1 MPIADR
7 LQNIVYTLPRGI
19 QVASVKQNGQP
30 TSCTMIKGSN
40 NMRTASNTAMR
51 GGLLATA
58 AILTSMMMPAVGYAQ
73 ATAAAD
79 DAADAKEIVVIGTR
93 RTDRSVTDSAS
104 PIDVI
109 GATELAASPA
119 VNMLDTIKNLVP
131 SFFVPQNTISDA
143 STFVRAPSLRGL
155 GADQILVMINGK
167 RYNRSA
173 LVNVYT
179 GADTALSFG
188 SQGADIG
195 NIPGIAIGN
204 LQVLRDG
211 ATAQYGA
218 DALAGVLNYSIRK
231 DAGFEAQALY
241 GKTYRGDGASK
252 IVSGYAGF
260 KIGDRGFISL
270 AGEYY
275 DQDGT
280 SRGVTRASA
289 LALAASNP
297 AVANQIPNAGQGLP
311 AQIWGTSPGNGYKLF
326 LNAAIDVGAESQL
339 YFTGN
344 LAHSDTNQSF
354 NYRLPVTQGGLVIND
369 GSGTTSVVSRGRN
382 GSFAP
387 IFLTP
392 CPAANP
398 TCVAVNGVPGFV
410 NTPSAAFPLSN
421 GTTFSFTSV
430 YPGGFTPR
438 FIGKVDQAYGT
449 AGIKGK
455 VDSGF
460 TYDLSATFA
469 RNSLGLSMTNSLS
482 PSYGPASQTSFE
494 FGKLIQSEQTL
505 NADFT
510 YPIEVGF
517 DSPITLSAGAEYRRE
532 TYKTTGGDVQS
543 YGLGPF
549 ATQTIYNQTAPGVYA
564 PAGITASQSPGASG
578 YGGTNPAFAVNATQ
592 TNYAVYVGAETDVT
606 KAFTVGFAGRYE
618 NYNTFGGI
626 VVGKANALLRVSDAV
641 SLRATVGTGFHAP
654 SPGQNNTQ
662 IVTTNFLG
670 GDQVQTGTYPTASA
684 IARYYGSST
693 LSPERSTNFGAG
705 IVLKPTSAL
714 SLTVDGYIIQIKNR
728 IGISQNFTVTAADI
742 AAQPALAAVG
752 RGGVVNYFT
761 NGFDVSSKGIEAVAN
776 YRTEM
781 MGGPINFTLAY
792 SYNNLKAKNIKRTTA
807 GQPLVN
813 GQQEYNIANLAPQ
826 NRITASAGWQL
837 GDFSLNARANYYG
850 KWSNA
855 LEYNLV
861 PPVGNA
867 APPSQIFSAKTL
879 FDLDASYTFAQH
891 FTLTVGA
898 NNLFNVFPDKIKAS
912 VVNPVFVATGGLNDG
927 QVYPRS
933 GGPFGM
939 NGGFY
944 YARLRVKY

>member
-1 MPIADR
+1 MKT
-7 LQNIVYTLPRGI
+7 V
-19 QVASVKQNGQP
+19 SK
-30 TSCTMIKGSN
+30 
-40 NMRTASNTAMR
+40 TAMR
-51 GGLLATA
+51 GALLATA
-58 AILTSMMMPAVGYAQ
+58 AMVTTSLVPAVAQ
-73 ATAAAD
+73 AQTPAAAP
-79 DAADAKEIVVIGTR
+79 AEDAKEIVVIGTR

-109 GATELAASPA
+109 GSQELAASPS
-119 VNMLDTIKNLVP
+119 VNLLDTVKNLVP

-195 NIPGIAIGN
+195 NIPAIAIGN

-231 DAGFEAQALY
+231 DTGFEVQGLY

-252 IVSGYAGF
+252 ILSGYGGL

-270 AGEYY
+270 AGEWY

-289 LALAASNP
+289 LSLAATSP
-297 AVANQIPNAGQGLP
+297 AVASSIPNAAAGLP

-344 LAHSDTNQSF
+344 LAHSETNQSF
-354 NYRLPVTQGGLVIND
+354 NYRLPVTQTGLVIND
-369 GSGTTSVVSRGRN
+369 GSGTTSTVSRGRN

-387 IFLTP
+387 IYVTP
-392 CPAANP
+392 CPTGNA
-398 TCVAVNGVPGFV
+398 TCPAGGFV
-410 NTPSAAFPLSN
+410 NTTSAAFPLSN
-421 GTTFSFTSV
+421 GATFSFTSV

-449 AGIKGK
+449 VGFKGK

-460 TYDLSATFA
+460 TYDFSATFA
-469 RNSLGLSMTNSLS
+469 RNSLDLSMTNSLS
-482 PSYGPASQTSFE
+482 ASYGPASQTSFQ
-494 FGKLIQSEQTL
+494 FGKQIQIEQTL

-510 YPIEVGF
+510 YPLEAGF

-532 TYKTTGGDVQS
+532 TYRTTGGDAQS
-543 YGLGPF
+543 YGLGPY
-549 ATQTIYNQTAPGVYA
+549 TVQTIYNQTAPGVYA

-592 TNYAVYVGAETDVT
+592 SNFAFYVGAETDVT
-606 KAFTVGFAGRYE
+606 KAFTIGLAGRYE
-618 NYNTFGGI
+618 NYSTFGGI
-626 VVGKANALLRVSDAV
+626 VVGKANALYRISDAV
-641 SLRATVGTGFHAP
+641 SIRATVGTGFHAP

-670 GDQVQTGTYPTASA
+670 GNQVQTGTYPTASA
-684 IARYYGSST
+684 IAQYYGGST

-714 SLTVDGYIIQIKNR
+714 SLTVDGYIIQVKNR

-752 RGGVVNYFT
+752 LGGVANYFT

-776 YRTEM
+776 YRTDL
-781 MGGPINFTLAY
+781 MGGPLNLTLAY
-792 SYNNLKAKNIKRTTA
+792 SYNALKAKNIKRSRS
-807 GQPLVN
+807 GQPLISAD
-813 GQQEYNIANLAPQ
+813 QEFNIANLAPQ
-826 NRITASAGWQL
+826 NRITASAGWQI
-837 GDFSLNARANYYG
+837 GGFSTNLRANYYG
-850 KWSNA
+850 SFANQ
-855 LEYNLV
+855 LEY
-861 PPVGNA
+861 PG
-867 APPSQIFSAKTL
+867 QRFGAKTL
-879 FDLDASYTFAQH
+879 FDLDASYTFAEH

-898 NNLFNVFPDKIKAS
+898 NNLFNVFPDKIKATTT
-912 VVNPVFVATGGLNDG
+912 NPIFIATGGLNDG

-944 YARLRVKY
+944 YARLRIKY